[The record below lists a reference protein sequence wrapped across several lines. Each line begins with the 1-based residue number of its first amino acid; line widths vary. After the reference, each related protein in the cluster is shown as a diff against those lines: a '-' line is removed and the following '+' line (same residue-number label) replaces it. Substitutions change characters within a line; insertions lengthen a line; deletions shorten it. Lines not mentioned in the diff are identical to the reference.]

1 MTQTP
6 VTEDPITQRP
16 IAQGPVTRD
25 VLMTLDE
32 ARDRLLA
39 RLDGLSD
46 AEYLWQP
53 VPDCLTVRPCADGG
67 FRADRRPDDDV
78 TPAPFS
84 TVAWRIWHI
93 GADCLRGYDRFFVGG
108 IVDDSRWD
116 WPGTAAEGVALL
128 AEDWAR
134 FRARVAAM
142 GDTRLVEP
150 MGSIAEPYGDDSY
163 LALALH
169 ALDEVAHHG
178 AEVAVLR
185 DLYLHGLR

>member
-1 MTQTP
+1 MTQAPGTP
-6 VTEDPITQRP
+6 S
-16 IAQGPVTRD
+16 PVTRD

-32 ARDRLLA
+32 ARGRLLA

-53 VPDCLTVRPCADGG
+53 VPDCLTVRPSGDDGR
-67 FRADRRPDDDV
+67 FRADPRPGRDV
-78 TPAPFS
+78 SPAPFS

-93 GADCLRGYDRFFVGG
+93 GADCLRGYDRFFEGG
-108 IVDDSRWD
+108 VVDSAVDDSRWD
-116 WPGTAAEGVALL
+116 WPGTAAEGVALMT
-128 AEDWAR
+128 EDWAR
-134 FRARVAAM
+134 FRARVAAV
-142 GDTRLVEP
+142 GDARLVEP
-150 MGSIAEPYGDDSY
+150 IGPIAGPYGTESY

-185 DLYLHGLR
+185 DLYLHGMR